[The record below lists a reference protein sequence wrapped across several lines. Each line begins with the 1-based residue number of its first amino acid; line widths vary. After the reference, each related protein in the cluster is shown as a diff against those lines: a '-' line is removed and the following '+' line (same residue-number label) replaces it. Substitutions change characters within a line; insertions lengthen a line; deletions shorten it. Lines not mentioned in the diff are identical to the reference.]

1 MFALLADA
9 VEKVCAAV
17 AGEMGMR
24 TDRASFWFFALGVG
38 ALPILP
44 ASAQTPQNTAPTG
57 QARTAD
63 QCEAADAA
71 FLRDP
76 TPANLM
82 QACGDKAALVDRQ
95 CKEAE
100 AALIRDP
107 SPANQARVCQA
118 VQVGAVGGIVL
129 TQEGF
134 ERDALWQAEIYSTY
148 RYTEA
153 DIAADAAKPASAT
166 DKYYLDR
173 KAPWERA
180 HRCGGVYIGEG
191 WVLTAAHCV
200 TTASTGPDF
209 LTMREVR
216 LGAFD
221 LSAPGPRYR
230 IRAAVIHKDYEKN
243 PNSNDIALLRLEM
256 PKSDRALHLVAAH
269 LIGDGHRTA
278 PLRDGEP
285 VIITG
290 WGATGA
296 KEDGPMMRS
305 TDGSIERASAE
316 LKEVSLFV
324 MPPAK
329 CEAVPAYRGTMS
341 PAVICAG
348 SPEEGQDACTWDSG
362 GPLVRVSDQA
372 LVGLVSRGYGCG
384 LKDVPGI
391 YTRISSYRRW
401 IERAKTAPMGA
412 VTHM

>member
-1 MFALLADA
+1 
-9 VEKVCAAV
+9 
-17 AGEMGMR
+17 MR
-24 TDRASFWFFALGVG
+24 TDRAISLLSVAAGLCFFSPLTAT
-38 ALPILP
+38 AAQPPSAP
-44 ASAQTPQNTAPTG
+44 AGSAPPSPS
-57 QARTAD
+57 RLCD
-63 QCEAADAA
+63 DADAA

-82 QACGDKAALVDRQ
+82 QVCGDKAAAVDRQ

-100 AALIRDP
+100 AAVIRDP

-118 VQVGAVGGIVL
+118 VQVGAVGGIEL

-134 ERDALWQAEIYSTY
+134 EREAPWQAEIYSTY
-148 RYTEA
+148 RYT
-153 DIAADAAKPASAT
+153 AADVDADTAKPDSAV
-166 DKYYLDR
+166 DKYYLAR

-180 HRCGGVYIGEG
+180 HRCGGVYIGDG

-216 LGAFD
+216 LGRSD
-221 LSAPGPRYR
+221 LSRPGPHYR
-230 IRAAVIHKDYEKN
+230 IRAAIIHKDYEKN
-243 PNSNDIALLRLEM
+243 PNTNDIALLRLNM
-256 PKSDRALHLVAAH
+256 PKSDKALHLVPAH
-269 LIGDGHRTA
+269 LIGEPGRTA
-278 PLRDGEP
+278 RLKVDEP

-296 KEDGPMMRS
+296 KDDGPMMRS
-305 TDGSIERASAE
+305 SDGSIERASAQ

-324 MPPAK
+324 MAPDK
-329 CEAVPAYRGTMS
+329 CEKVPAYRGTMS
-341 PAVICAG
+341 ADVICAG
-348 SPEEGQDACTWDSG
+348 SPEAGQDACTWDSG

-401 IERAKTAPMGA
+401 IEQAKRAPMGK
-412 VTHM
+412 VTRM